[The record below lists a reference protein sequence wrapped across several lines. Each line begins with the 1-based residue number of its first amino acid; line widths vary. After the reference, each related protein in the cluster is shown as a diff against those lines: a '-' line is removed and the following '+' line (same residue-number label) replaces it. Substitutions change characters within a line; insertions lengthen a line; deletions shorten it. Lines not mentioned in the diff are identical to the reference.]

1 MTVLPFDRDP
11 RLLGAFFAL
20 VVTAAAVVIG
30 LGMRRLVG
38 RCLAEDDPRRQLV
51 AQVLLYTG
59 TFVAI
64 AASVWL
70 RHR

>member
-1 MTVLPFDRDP
+1 VTVLAFDRDP
-11 RLLGAFFAL
+11 RLLGAFLAL
-20 VVTAAAVVIG
+20 LVTAAAVVIG
-30 LGMRRLVG
+30 LGTRTLVG
-38 RCLAEDDPRRQLV
+38 RYMAEDDPRRQLV
-51 AQVLLYTG
+51 ARVLLYTG